1 MIRVSLFSLVGV
13 LVILGIGIK
22 IGWLGHSYLHWFEA
36 RAPDVPSHHPVA
48 AAEDAA
54 AKAEHATTHAATAV
68 VGKIDST
75 LVQLAMSAENR
86 KRPPGLIP
94 LRMAFVRSALEQGT
108 SLTAFFIY
116 TGLPRRSHD
125 LLLQHMLDPYLI
137 DTGFLYEG
145 A

>member
-75 LVQLAMSAENR
+75 LVQLEASHERR
-86 KRPPGLIP
+86 KQEASTRPHPVKDGIREIGTGAGHLFDGVLHLHRPPATQP
-94 LRMAFVRSALEQGT
+94 
-108 SLTAFFIY
+108 
-116 TGLPRRSHD
+116 
-125 LLLQHMLDPYLI
+125 
-137 DTGFLYEG
+137 
-145 A
+145 